1 VLLVLSVV
9 KAVSEIMAFSLIVQ
23 GVLYLVARDK
33 RQSSLAYRMLAGI
46 TRPVTRVA
54 RAVMPRVVP
63 DRYLWIV
70 TMLMVFGLWVVVGQ
84 QKIETCLTQSRED
97 PLCVELVKNVE
108 QRRQLQGGNQ

>member
-33 RQSSLAYRMLAGI
+33 RQSSLGYRMLAGI
-46 TRPVTRVA
+46 IRPVTRVA
-54 RAVMPRVVP
+54 RFIMPRAVP

-70 TMLMVFGLWVVVGQ
+70 TVLLVFGLWVVVGQ
-84 QKIETCLTQSRED
+84 QKIQTCLTQSRED
-97 PLCVELVKNVE
+97 PLCVELVKKVE
-108 QRRQLQGGNQ
+108 QRRQLQGGAQ

>member
-1 VLLVLSVV
+1 MLLVLSVV

-23 GVLYLVARDK
+23 GVFYLVAREE
-33 RQSSLAYRMLAGI
+33 RQSSLTYRMLAGL

-54 RAVMPRVVP
+54 RVVTPRAVP

-70 TMLMVFGLWVVVGQ
+70 TVLLVFGLWVFVGQ
-84 QKIETCLTQSRED
+84 QKIATCLTESRED

-108 QRRQLQGGNQ
+108 QRRQLQGGGQ

>member
-1 VLLVLSVV
+1 MLLVLSVV

>member
-1 VLLVLSVV
+1 MLLVLSVV
-9 KAVSEIMAFSLIVQ
+9 KALSEIMAFSLIVQ
-23 GVLYLVARDK
+23 GVLYLVAREK

-54 RAVMPRVVP
+54 RAIMPRVVP

-70 TMLMVFGLWVVVGQ
+70 TVLLVFGLWAFVGHL
-84 QKIETCLTQSRED
+84 KIQTCLTESRDD

-108 QRRQLQGGNQ
+108 QRRQMPSGDP